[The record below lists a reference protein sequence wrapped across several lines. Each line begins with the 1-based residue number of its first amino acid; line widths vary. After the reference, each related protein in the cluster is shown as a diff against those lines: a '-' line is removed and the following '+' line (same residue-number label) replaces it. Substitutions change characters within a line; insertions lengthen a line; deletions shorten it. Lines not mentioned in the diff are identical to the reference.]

1 MNTTARLS
9 AKEII
14 ELCSNSIACVRQVAW
29 KSSVNSTATGKK
41 NYWGGRVPIIAL
53 CFEDRNNSCLFVG
66 ASDTSL
72 SFRLTHPEDYDA
84 VLSLA
89 NQLEEYNYDHDELVG
104 VFDLDSVVCP
114 VSEWQ
119 NLGITKASV
128 ITTDKDNTIIGLCI
142 WINLGIRLGLFVAP
156 RPGITLSFND
166 TCDSILRQAE
176 KAQQDGLVH
185 IVSMEFRNKETPSQ
199 IETIDWFDWL
209 RRKN

>member
-1 MNTTARLS
+1 
-9 AKEII
+9 
-14 ELCSNSIACVRQVAW
+14 
-29 KSSVNSTATGKK
+29 
-41 NYWGGRVPIIAL
+41 
-53 CFEDRNNSCLFVG
+53 
-66 ASDTSL
+66 
-72 SFRLTHPEDYDA
+72 
-84 VLSLA
+84 
-89 NQLEEYNYDHDELVG
+89 
-104 VFDLDSVVCP
+104 
-114 VSEWQ
+114 
-119 NLGITKASV
+119 V